1 MNEDFRT
8 EIALVKKDIT
18 QLNKVIDK
26 LDTAIEKISEVATS
40 LNRMIA
46 VQESRVD
53 TQETALGQNVE
64 IIHERITQHREEVQ
78 LEIDK
83 SHKKIMD
90 ELKCLRADQQEHH
103 QQMNERLNKLEQW
116 RWTIIGG
123 ALVLGFLASHL
134 PWKEIF

>member
-83 SHKKIMD
+83 SHQKS
-90 ELKCLRADQQEHH
+90 
-103 QQMNERLNKLEQW
+103 
-116 RWTIIGG
+116 
-123 ALVLGFLASHL
+123 LGNSIS
-134 PWKEIF
+134 K

>member
-90 ELKCLRADQQEHH
+90 ELRCLRQDQQDHH

-123 ALVLGFLASHL
+123 AIVLGFLASHL
-134 PWKEIF
+134 PWNEIF

>member
-1 MNEDFRT
+1 MSDDFRT
-8 EIALVKKDIT
+8 EIALVKKDIS

-46 VQESRVD
+46 VQENRVD
-53 TQETALGQNVE
+53 TQERTLDQNVE

-83 SHKKIMD
+83 SHNKIMA
-90 ELKCLRADQQEHH
+90 ELKQIAEQQHMHH
-103 QQMNERLNKLEQW
+103 SEMNKRLNKLEQW
-116 RWTIIGG
+116 RWTIVGG
-123 ALVLGFLASHL
+123 AVVIGFLFSKL
-134 PWKEIF
+134 PWKEMF

>member
-1 MNEDFRT
+1 M
-8 EIALVKKDIT
+8 
-18 QLNKVIDK
+18 IDK

-53 TQETALGQNVE
+53 TQERTLDQNVE
-64 IIHERITQHREEVQ
+64 IIHERITQHRDEVQ

-83 SHKKIMD
+83 SHNKIMA
-90 ELKCLRADQQEHH
+90 ELKQMRIDQQKHH
-103 QQMNERLNKLEQW
+103 SEMNDRLNKLEQW
-116 RWTIIGG
+116 RWTIVGG
-123 ALVLGFLASHL
+123 AVVIGFLLSQL